1 MVLLG
6 GGATLFFAGGGR
18 ANVVIF
24 VAIASF
30 TAALL
35 MAIETIKDRGGRF
48 SLSTLLLI
56 FGLLSLSLGAVGV
69 FIHTLSFRK

>member
-1 MVLLG
+1 
-6 GGATLFFAGGGR
+6 
-18 ANVVIF
+18 
-24 VAIASF
+24 
-30 TAALL
+30 

-69 FIHTLSFRK
+69 LIHTLSFRK